1 MTGPLPTLP
10 AFPPNAAV
18 PTPAQR
24 LAIDAA
30 LSQAD
35 LLIAAFLGAGN
46 HDAYLDAV
54 FGNAQRA
61 AALAN
66 FQAMRQVVGR
76 WQNQTRDV
84 YVSAWLTRFNR
95 GATTNGATQ
104 CLTLPIAD
112 LANQT
117 APQLGRTIVH
127 ESAHG
132 VSNAIIDMAYGGPA
146 FTVMLGA
153 TRLYNAPHYD
163 FTTNAFHA
171 GTAPGAVAAGNP
183 NAVAVA
189 AGPGAQLAP
198 AAGAQLG
205 RAQMLITHA
214 RIHAENML
222 EEMVRCIRTGQTPSR
237 SPTWPTGYGRRRGP
251 AARPG
256 RRDPGQPDRAGPVR
270 VARPERPA
278 DSRAAARRRAER
290 HGRRRGRAD
299 DLRRRARRRRGL
311 HPAPGPRQ
319 PDRRPLAAADRQRDP
334 RRVPAGAG
342 RGDHRRHAGPHRSPV
357 PPGAGRLRPLRD
369 DRGHLRVIRLLP
381 SAFLLY
387 LCVPRASATWADAL
401 RDAANAVA

>member
-1 MTGPLPTLP
+1 VTGPLPGLP
-10 AFPPNAAV
+10 AFPANAAV
-18 PTPAQR
+18 PSPAQR

-30 LSQAD
+30 LTQAD

-46 HDAYLDAV
+46 RDAYLDAV
-54 FGNAQRA
+54 FGNVQRA

-84 YVSAWLTRFNR
+84 YVSAWLTQFNR
-95 GATTNGATQ
+95 GATTNGRTQ
-104 CLTLPIAD
+104 RLTLPIAD
-112 LANQT
+112 LANRT

-146 FTVMLGA
+146 FIGMLGA

-222 EEMVRCIRTGQTPSR
+222 EEMVRCIRTGQTSQQITDLADGMRPAAAAPLLDPADATRANQIVQALSTLHGQSGPLTHALQQGGAPSAAVAGGVVQM
-237 SPTWPTGYGRRRGP
+237 TFGAGP
-251 AARPG
+251 AGGADFTQR
-256 RRDPGQPDRAGPVR
+256 PVR
-270 VARPERPA
+270 GDLTADPWLQRVVNAILAAYPPAPAAGITADTLARIDRQY
-278 DSRAAARRRAER
+278 
-290 HGRRRGRAD
+290 H
-299 DLRRRARRRRGL
+299 RAR
-311 HPAPGPRQ
+311 
-319 PDRRPLAAADRQRDP
+319 
-334 RRVPAGAG
+334 
-342 RGDHRRHAGPHRSPV
+342 
-357 PPGAGRLRPLRD
+357 D
-369 DRGHLRVIRLLP
+369 D
-381 SAFLLY
+381 SAH
-387 LCVPRASATWADAL
+387 
-401 RDAANAVA
+401 